1 MPIINIVN
9 DSNTANSN
17 HDTFLTAE
25 AVKTFVEQVSQ
36 AWGLT
41 GYTVQYGLSPV
52 DGDWNVLIV
61 DKFPNASMTSIALG
75 YHEVDHLGNPVAYI
89 RSNSYGKRSYL
100 GTYSKPF
107 VFLGKTISPA
117 RFTPGVATVVMHEV
131 AEMLADAHIDQY
143 IAAPDG
149 RQWLREICDHVS
161 PVCYNIPVVSAQTNC
176 IAPDFTFPSFYKA
189 DGKAP
194 YSQCNTPTA
203 PFTLPKGAY
212 GYYKG
217 TLGVV
222 PLSAAAAKVPDVE

>member
-9 DSNTANSN
+9 ESTVAHNPDV
-17 HDTFLTAE
+17 FLVSQ
-25 AVKTFVEQVSQ
+25 AVNIFVQQVSK

-41 GYTVQYGLSPV
+41 GYSVAYGLSPV
-52 DGDWNVLIV
+52 QGEWNVLIV
-61 DKFPNASMTSIALG
+61 DKFPNSAMTSIALG
-75 YHEVDHLGNPVAYI
+75 YHELDTSGAPIAYI
-89 RSNSYGKRSYL
+89 RANSYGSRSLL
-100 GTYSKPF
+100 GNYAKPF
-107 VFLGKTISPA
+107 VFLGKTLSPA
-117 RFTPGVATVVMHEV
+117 RYTPGVATVVMHEV

-161 PVCYNIPVVSAQTNC
+161 PVCYNIALPSAQVNC
-176 IAPDFTFPSFYKA
+176 IAPDFTWPSFYQA
-189 DGKAP
+189 NGKAP